1 VEAFF
6 FLEQREILLITHG
19 NVDEAVEVFFIDF
32 IYEHKLFEYTRSL
45 WKLFFLEQKYKVF
58 SSPHFVHAD
67 EAAEIYQPHTD
78 TQHRWCPRAAHDT
91 SLHNHS

>member
-1 VEAFF
+1 VKAF

-45 WKLFFLEQKYKVF
+45 WKLFFFGAKVQGLF
-58 SSPHFVHAD
+58 FP
-67 EAAEIYQPHTD
+67 TLC
-78 TQHRWCPRAAHDT
+78 TCR
-91 SLHNHS
+91 

>member
-1 VEAFF
+1 
-6 FLEQREILLITHG
+6 LEQREILLITHG